1 VQARVFCPFCGAPL
15 GPVVGAAQACSGC
28 GRPFYH
34 NAAPCSAVL
43 VEDAGRVLL
52 ARRAVDPG
60 KDLWDLPGGF
70 CEPGETPEEGAVRE
84 LREETGA
91 DIELTGFLGHVVD
104 TYGPEGDATLNCV
117 FRARLVGD
125 PVLEPADDVAE
136 LHWFAPAELPGRD
149 QIAFAN
155 TAEALRRWRDD

>member
-1 VQARVFCPFCGAPL
+1 VQPRAFCPFCASPL
-15 GPVVGAAQACSGC
+15 GPVVAGSQACPGC

-34 NAAPCSAVL
+34 NAAPCSAVI
-43 VEDAGRVLL
+43 VEDGGRVLL

-60 KDLWDLPGGF
+60 AGLWDLPGGF

-91 DIELTGFLGHVVD
+91 EIEVTGFLGHVVD
-104 TYGPEGDATLNCV
+104 TYGPGGDATLNCV

-125 PVLEPADDVAE
+125 PVLVPADDVAE
-136 LHWFAPAELPGRD
+136 LHWFSAGELPGRD
-149 QIAFAN
+149 EIAFAN
-155 TAEALRRWRDD
+155 TAEALRRWLAG